1 VVYGLAVA
9 SMSAAPP
16 PPLMPPWRRH
26 LVFGRIADMV
36 VKMLLAAQPHL
47 ARAYSDAVGSTEG
60 GVR

>member
-1 VVYGLAVA
+1 MSGGGVTFAV
-9 SMSAAPP
+9 SIHTRPRAAH
-16 PPLMPPWRRH
+16 RH

-47 ARAYSDAVGSTEG
+47 ARSYSDAVGSTEG